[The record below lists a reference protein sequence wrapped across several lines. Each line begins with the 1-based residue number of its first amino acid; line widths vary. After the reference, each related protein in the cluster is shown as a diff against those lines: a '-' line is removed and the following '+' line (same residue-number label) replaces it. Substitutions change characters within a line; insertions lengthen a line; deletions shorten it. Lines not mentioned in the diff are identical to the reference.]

1 MLEKYLLDLLRP
13 QVLPDLKLAFRHY
26 EISSQLGYGPSS
38 VQLSLFK
45 IHDLIETAPNSDE
58 KKEDQNSKFRSTKT
72 SFSTSLLG

>member
-1 MLEKYLLDLLRP
+1 MLSGFRWSLLNLPPEKIQLLAMCWEKYLLLMSLRP

-45 IHDLIETAPNSDE
+45 MHMLIRDW
-58 KKEDQNSKFRSTKT
+58 
-72 SFSTSLLG
+72 